1 MLFPDH
7 ELVLIYDEHGS
18 LNSTS
23 ISVDLDFPLF
33 NISHDRVLLRKGVLS
48 PGLSD
53 IFKEL
58 TGDRVVTDPLAVQEN
73 FIGVGILII
82 SIFIKW
88 LDTEIVKKLQKLR
101 RLLTD

>member
-33 NISHDRVLLRKGVLS
+33 DISHDRVLFREGVLS

-58 TGDRVVTDPLAVQEN
+58 TWDRVVTDPLAVQEN
-73 FIGVGILII
+73 FI
-82 SIFIKW
+82 
-88 LDTEIVKKLQKLR
+88 
-101 RLLTD
+101 